1 MVPPP
6 ENGELPLATSE
17 EICDFAREVRARS
30 RALCDYSRLLTEQSL
45 IARTDAQNIRQSS
58 GVARSLSG
66 LMRSQ
71 RSEGL
76 DTVADQVS
84 RLVQGPQSA

>member
-1 MVPPP
+1 MGPPSG
-6 ENGELPLATSE
+6 NGALPLASTE

-30 RALCDYSRLLTEQSL
+30 RRLCDYSRLLTERSL
-45 IARTDAQNIRQSS
+45 IARTDARSTRQISA
-58 GVARSLSG
+58 VNRSLSG

-76 DTVADQVS
+76 DSVADQLS
-84 RLVQGPQSA
+84 RLIQRA